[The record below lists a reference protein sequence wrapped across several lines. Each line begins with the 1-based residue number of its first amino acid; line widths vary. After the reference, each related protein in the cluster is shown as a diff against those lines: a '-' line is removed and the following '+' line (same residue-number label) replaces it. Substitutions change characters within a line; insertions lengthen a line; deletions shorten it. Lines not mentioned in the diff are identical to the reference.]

1 MVGKCNVAS
10 GLLTSVAEFLSSSTI
25 HGLAHI
31 SSTRRLVRLLWVGVV
46 VLGFTLAAAIIKVTR
61 V

>member
-1 MVGKCNVAS
+1 MEELK
-10 GLLTSVAEFLSSSTI
+10 TFLDSSTI

-31 SSTRRLVRLLWVGVV
+31 ASTRRLVRLLWVGVV
-46 VLGFTLAAAIIKVTR
+46 VLGFTLAATIIKVTR

>member
-1 MVGKCNVAS
+1 MS
-10 GLLTSVAEFLSSSTI
+10 GLMTSVREFLSSSTI

-31 SSTRRLVRLLWVGVV
+31 ASTRRLVRLLWVGVV
-46 VLGFTLAAAIIKVTR
+46 VLGFTLAATIIKVTS

>member
-1 MVGKCNVAS
+1 MS
-10 GLLTSVAEFLSSSTI
+10 GLVTSVAEFLSSSTI

-46 VLGFTLAAAIIKVTR
+46 VLGFTLAATIIKVIL